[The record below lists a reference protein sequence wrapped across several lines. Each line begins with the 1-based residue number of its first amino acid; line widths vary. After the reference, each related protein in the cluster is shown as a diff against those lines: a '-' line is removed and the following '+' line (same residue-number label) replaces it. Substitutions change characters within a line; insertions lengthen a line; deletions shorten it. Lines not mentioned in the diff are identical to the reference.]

1 MRFQVVSKFQPT
13 GDQGEAINKLSKGV
27 LRDDKFQT
35 LWGVTGSGKTYVM
48 AKIIEKTQLPTL
60 IISPNKTLAAQLY
73 EEFRTFFPENKVSY
87 FVSYYDYYQPEAY
100 LPNTDT
106 YIEKDAKINEDIDQM
121 RHAAVQNLLSRNDS
135 IIVASVSAIYNL
147 GKPDSYKNFALNLK
161 VGEALSQKQIM
172 YKLVELQF
180 ERNDYE
186 LWRGKF
192 RLRHNYLDIWPSGQ
206 DEIIRIKNTP
216 EAIESIEICPAP
228 FGEFKKVK
236 DISLFPA
243 KFWISEREKTIDAMK
258 EIAKE
263 LENHTAKLKKDGK
276 FLEAERIKRRT
287 EYDMA
292 MMRET
297 GWCHGIE
304 NYSRQLEGRK
314 PGTPPY
320 TLLDYFPKNFLL
332 FLDESHIGVPQLHGM
347 YEGDQSRKK
356 TLVEYGFRLPSAL
369 DNRPLK
375 YNEFMGIEKRT
386 IYVSA
391 TPGDYERSQSTQIV
405 EQIIRPTYLLDPEVE
420 VRKTEG
426 QVEDLVKE
434 IEIRQKKNQRVLVLT
449 LTKKMAEA
457 LSSHLKE
464 KKIRTNYLHSDVKT
478 FERTKTLA
486 DLRRGKYEVLVGIN
500 LLREGLD
507 LPEVSLIAILDAD
520 KEGFLRNETSL
531 VQIMGRAARHE
542 EGRVIMYA
550 DSLTKS
556 IKAAMET
563 TNQRRQ
569 IQLDYNKKHHV
580 KPRPIVKVITDIFR
594 FDEDE
599 KALPQKEFLKEY
611 LHKLKN
617 QLDLARRNLQFDK
630 AASIAE
636 KIKTVKAKMEEPP
649 KE

>member
-1 MRFQVVSKFQPT
+1 
-13 GDQGEAINKLSKGV
+13 
-27 LRDDKFQT
+27 
-35 LWGVTGSGKTYVM
+35 
-48 AKIIEKTQLPTL
+48 
-60 IISPNKTLAAQLY
+60 
-73 EEFRTFFPENKVSY
+73 
-87 FVSYYDYYQPEAY
+87 
-100 LPNTDT
+100 
-106 YIEKDAKINEDIDQM
+106 
-121 RHAAVQNLLSRNDS
+121 
-135 IIVASVSAIYNL
+135 
-147 GKPDSYKNFALNLK
+147 
-161 VGEALSQKQIM
+161 
-172 YKLVELQF
+172 
-180 ERNDYE
+180 
-186 LWRGKF
+186 
-192 RLRHNYLDIWPSGQ
+192 
-206 DEIIRIKNTP
+206 
-216 EAIESIEICPAP
+216 
-228 FGEFKKVK
+228 
-236 DISLFPA
+236 
-243 KFWISEREKTIDAMK
+243 
-258 EIAKE
+258 
-263 LENHTAKLKKDGK
+263 
-276 FLEAERIKRRT
+276 
-287 EYDMA
+287 
-292 MMRET
+292 
-297 GWCHGIE
+297 
-304 NYSRQLEGRK
+304 
-314 PGTPPY
+314 
-320 TLLDYFPKNFLL
+320 
-332 FLDESHIGVPQLHGM
+332 
-347 YEGDQSRKK
+347 
-356 TLVEYGFRLPSAL
+356 LVEYGFRLPSAL

>member
-1 MRFQVVSKFQPT
+1 MKFKVVSKFQPT
-13 GDQGEAINKLSKGV
+13 GDQGEAISKLSSGI

-73 EEFRTFFPENKVSY
+73 EEFKTFFPENKVSY

-147 GKPDSYKNFALNLK
+147 GKPDSYKSFALDLK
-161 VGEALSQKQIM
+161 VGDKLSQKQIM

-228 FGEFKKVK
+228 FGEFKKVD

-243 KFWISEREKTIDAMK
+243 KFWISEREKTINAMGD
-258 EIAKE
+258 IAKE
-263 LENHTAKLKKDGK
+263 LEKHVAKLKKDGK

-375 YNEFMGIEKRT
+375 YNEFMDIEKRT
-386 IYVSA
+386 VYVSA
-391 TPGDYERSQSTQIV
+391 TPGDYERSQSSQIV

-420 VRKTEG
+420 IRKTEG

-464 KKIRTNYLHSDVKT
+464 KKIRTNYLHSDIKT

-542 EGRVIMYA
+542 EGKVIMYA
-550 DSLTKS
+550 DSLTRS

-563 TNQRRQ
+563 TNKRRQ
-569 IQLDYNKKHHV
+569 IQIDYNKKHHV
-580 KPRPIVKVITDIFR
+580 KPQPIVKAITDIFR

-599 KALPQKEFLKEY
+599 KALPKKEFLKEY

-636 KIKTVKAKMEEPP
+636 KIKEVKAKMEKDPE
-649 KE
+649 